1 MVKISFQLQKRLKND
16 PKISIFKNFQ
26 LTSKMFLDIVGVITT
41 SKSILNSFQEGA
53 PGAPTPCQVGLIEI
67 DIKSLIAVKVDVPI
81 SDSVIIALV

>member
-1 MVKISFQLQKRLKND
+1 
-16 PKISIFKNFQ
+16 
-26 LTSKMFLDIVGVITT
+26 MFLDIVGVITT

-81 SDSVIIALV
+81 SDYQIVIKLVLKISSDSVIIALV